1 MKELLIK
8 SIKNTSIIILIRIF
22 FYQLPRSRFNFIFFG
37 SNSLVEIT
45 FFCVIFDELEILITR
60 HFFSRFQV
68 TDTNDN
74 PPSFSE
80 PAYSFDIPENA
91 PRGYQVGLI
100 SATDPDLGA
109 NSMLTY
115 TVISD
120 WANDVFSLNPQ
131 TGVFTLTARLDYEEV
146 SWVHKRKN
154 SPKAD
159 KSFSEL
165 TERKAKKSLLQIR
178 TSTDE
183 KSFFSLYSV
192 FILEKLKKKKTFT
205 KQKKN
210 KTRKHFEK
218 D

>member
-1 MKELLIK
+1 MISFLYLLI
-8 SIKNTSIIILIRIF
+8 SISNKKFLFPTS
-22 FYQLPRSRFNFIFFG
+22 
-37 SNSLVEIT
+37 
-45 FFCVIFDELEILITR
+45 
-60 HFFSRFQV
+60 FQV

-146 SWVHKRKN
+146 SNSWFRSFFCCISNNEIASFGWMKN
-154 SPKAD
+154 ASKKPTNIQLND
-159 KSFSEL
+159 WEKSFL
-165 TERKAKKSLLQIR
+165 PIR
-178 TSTDE
+178 TSLWE
-183 KSFFSLYSV
+183 HLRFPRLFLFISFFLPFRLSQNRRNE
-192 FILEKLKKKKTFT
+192 IQED
-205 KQKKN
+205 KKN
-210 KTRKHFEK
+210 INKFQERLIK

>member
-1 MKELLIK
+1 LG
-8 SIKNTSIIILIRIF
+8 F
-22 FYQLPRSRFNFIFFG
+22 
-37 SNSLVEIT
+37 
-45 FFCVIFDELEILITR
+45 
-60 HFFSRFQV
+60 FQV

-146 SWVHKRKN
+146 SNTQRNRFFIRK
-154 SPKAD
+154 K
-159 KSFSEL
+159 
-165 TERKAKKSLLQIR
+165 
-178 TSTDE
+178 
-183 KSFFSLYSV
+183 
-192 FILEKLKKKKTFT
+192 
-205 KQKKN
+205 
-210 KTRKHFEK
+210 
-218 D
+218 